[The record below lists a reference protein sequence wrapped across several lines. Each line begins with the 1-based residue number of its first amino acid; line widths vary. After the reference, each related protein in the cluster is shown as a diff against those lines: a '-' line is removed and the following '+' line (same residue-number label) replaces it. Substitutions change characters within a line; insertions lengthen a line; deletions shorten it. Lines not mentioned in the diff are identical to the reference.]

1 MTEEMR
7 QFRIANEPH
16 VNVFVLKGEF
26 RDSAQQYILSY
37 WQKTLYNEEQNTRDI
52 IRSCAVDDKLYCK
65 IPVFPCK
72 AFVLLLQHWPDCS
85 FTVDSYCISVSL
97 LGLTFVQCLSGLS
110 RSFKRVNKLFKLQ
123 SPKSPRRSVRASGR
137 VLDNAGPLSEQAK
150 R

>member
-7 QFRIANEPH
+7 QFRIANEPR

-37 WQKTLYNEEQNTRDI
+37 WQKTLYNEEQNARDI

-65 IPVFPCK
+65 NPSVSP

-123 SPKSPRRSVRASGR
+123 SPKSPRRSVCARAG
-137 VLDNAGPLSEQAK
+137 AC
-150 R
+150 